1 MGAADFKMKS
11 NFDKGSHLRC
21 TSPCLIFSLPPFLA
35 LFTLLLQVLGTPKE
49 IKISHSQLAT
59 KDFDSLLLLNSNNNS
74 KTHLTC
80 IFRHDEEICDKLR

>member
-1 MGAADFKMKS
+1 MYKPLSDLFFAS
-11 NFDKGSHLRC
+11 
-21 TSPCLIFSLPPFLA
+21 FLA

-59 KDFDSLLLLNSNNNS
+59 KDFDSLLLLSNSNNNS
-74 KTHLTC
+74 QTHLTF